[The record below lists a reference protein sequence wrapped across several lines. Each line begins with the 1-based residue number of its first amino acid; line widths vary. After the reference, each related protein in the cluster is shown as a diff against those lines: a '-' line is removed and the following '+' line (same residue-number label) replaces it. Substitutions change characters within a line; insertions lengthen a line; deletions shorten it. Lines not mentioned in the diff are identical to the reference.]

1 MTDSNANETVAR
13 SLTDERLAS
22 DLDRIAADVRWITG
36 EERATRLREAARRLA
51 TKTILPAEQVLV
63 TLIDGRQVG
72 IIHGNVQIR
81 SSMSGTWSL
90 PIEHATKAHQPG
102 TYYLGEW

>member
-1 MTDSNANETVAR
+1 VTDSNVNESIAQ

-22 DLDRIAADVRWITG
+22 DLDRIAADVRWLTG
-36 EERATRLREAARRLA
+36 EERATRLREAARRL
-51 TKTILPAEQVLV
+51 TIKSNLHERVLI

-72 IIHGNVQIR
+72 IMHGNVQIR
-81 SSMSGTWSL
+81 SNMGGTWSL
-90 PIEHATKAHQPG
+90 PIEQATKAHQPG

>member
-1 MTDSNANETVAR
+1 MTDFNVNETVAQ

-36 EERATRLREAARRLA
+36 EERATRLREAARRLT
-51 TKTILPAEQVLV
+51 TKSILPEQVLV

-72 IIHGNVQIR
+72 IMHGNVQIR

-90 PIEHATKAHQPG
+90 PIEYATRAHQPG